1 MSFVILKIC
10 YEIKQNITLVLI
22 WLSYAP
28 ICLLISFFIF
38 SHLAFQNA
46 FVGLKN
52 LGATC
57 YVNTFLQV
65 RQFTADMK
73 KSRPLFC
80 LRAIC
85 FYHRFGFIIQCFVQL
100 CTSTSLLQ
108 AEDQN
113 KRLIEVRIIVIR
125 KLCLTFRTSRV
136 CAQAKWPIQLE
147 IILVSSAGSD

>member
-1 MSFVILKIC
+1 MVHEGNNYLFELIQYLNFKIYLSFVILKIC

-73 KSRPLFC
+73 KVDHHF
-80 LRAIC
+80 A
-85 FYHRFGFIIQCFVQL
+85 
-100 CTSTSLLQ
+100 
-108 AEDQN
+108 
-113 KRLIEVRIIVIR
+113 
-125 KLCLTFRTSRV
+125 
-136 CAQAKWPIQLE
+136 
-147 IILVSSAGSD
+147 

>member
-1 MSFVILKIC
+1 MSFVILKIY
-10 YEIKQNITLVLI
+10 YEINQNITLVLI

-73 KSRPLFC
+73 KSRPSFC

-113 KRLIEVRIIVIR
+113 KRSKAVRIIVIR

-147 IILVSSAGSD
+147 IILVSSGGRK

>member
-1 MSFVILKIC
+1 MSFVILKIY
-10 YEIKQNITLVLI
+10 YEINQNITLVLI

-28 ICLLISFFIF
+28 ICCLISFFIF

-73 KSRPLFC
+73 KSRPSFC
-80 LRAIC
+80 LRVIC

-108 AEDQN
+108 VEDQS
-113 KRLIEVRIIVIR
+113 KRWKEVRIIVIR
-125 KLCLTFRTSRV
+125 ELCLKFRTSIV
-136 CAQAKWPIQLE
+136 CTQAKWPVQPE